1 MATEILRPQDALVH
15 RFRVHTPSCPRRKI
29 SPASG
34 ASASLAS
41 NQNHQRR
48 PSPKQEKKP
57 RKPNLGGDARRRREV
72 VVPAVGKVTLLRRG
86 ESLNSIANRI
96 GDSNPVDSAARSP
109 RARSD
114 SELVVKRKVRAPPP
128 PPMVNVYAG
137 AGFGSS
143 PSPRCLPRP
152 TFPGMRGA
160 FDDGATRS
168 LRRML
173 RLEWSVAIVIDD
185 LMQKL
190 MLIN

>member
-15 RFRVHTPSCPRRKI
+15 RFRVHTTSCPRRKI

-34 ASASLAS
+34 ASTSLAS

-57 RKPNLGGDARRRREV
+57 RKPNQGGDARRRREV

-96 GDSNPVDSAARSP
+96 GDSNPVDSVAVDPAIRSP
-109 RARSD
+109 RSRSD
-114 SELVVKRKVRAPPP
+114 SELVVPRKVRAAP

-137 AGFGSS
+137 AGFDSS

-160 FDDGATRS
+160 CDDGATRS

-173 RLEWSVAIVIDD
+173 RLE
-185 LMQKL
+185 
-190 MLIN
+190 